1 MLRSSSPNQEGF
13 KRSLVGQAARNEALA
28 RPAERPHEEEESVE
42 RAASDRPRSVFDRFA
57 EASSHFVSTGAF
69 FGISVVLILLW
80 FLIPSVD
87 TWQLV
92 LNTAVS
98 VLAFVLVALLQN
110 SERRSDLAAHRKLD
124 AIAVGLADLMQH
136 AVDPAASDLRAR
148 VGELQRAVGLE
159 ERV

>member
-1 MLRSSSPNQEGF
+1 V
-13 KRSLVGQAARNEALA
+13 K
-28 RPAERPHEEEESVE
+28 
-42 RAASDRPRSVFDRFA
+42 RAASNQSRSLFDRFA

-69 FGISVVLILLW
+69 FGISVVLVLLW
-80 FLIPSVD
+80 FPTLLLIPTVD

-98 VLAFVLVALLQN
+98 VLAFLLVALLQN

-124 AIAVGLADLMQH
+124 AIAEGLAELMQH

-148 VGELQRAVGLE
+148 ARELRRAVGLE
-159 ERV
+159 ERI

>member
-1 MLRSSSPNQEGF
+1 M
-13 KRSLVGQAARNEALA
+13 
-28 RPAERPHEEEESVE
+28 E
-42 RAASDRPRSVFDRFA
+42 RAATDQPRSVFDRFA

-69 FGISVVLILLW
+69 FGISVVLVLLW
-80 FLIPSVD
+80 FPTIFLIPSVD

-124 AIAVGLADLMQH
+124 AIAKGLADLMQH
-136 AVDPAASDLRAR
+136 GVDPTASDLQARAR
-148 VGELQRAVGLE
+148 ELRHAVGLE

>member
-1 MLRSSSPNQEGF
+1 
-13 KRSLVGQAARNEALA
+13 
-28 RPAERPHEEEESVE
+28 VE
-42 RAASDRPRSVFDRFA
+42 RTASDQPRSVFDRFA

-69 FGISVVLILLW
+69 FGISVVLVVLW
-80 FLIPSVD
+80 FPTILLIPSVD

-98 VLAFVLVALLQN
+98 VLAFLLVALLQN

-124 AIAVGLADLMQH
+124 AIAAGLADLMQH
-136 AVDPAASDLRAR
+136 GVDPAASDLQGHAR
-148 VGELQRAVGLE
+148 DLRRAVGLD

>member
-1 MLRSSSPNQEGF
+1 
-13 KRSLVGQAARNEALA
+13 
-28 RPAERPHEEEESVE
+28 VE
-42 RAASDRPRSVFDRFA
+42 RTSTDQPRSIFDRFA

-69 FGISVVLILLW
+69 FGISVVLVLLW
-80 FLIPSVD
+80 FPTILLMPSVD

-98 VLAFVLVALLQN
+98 VLAFWLVALLQN

-124 AIAVGLADLMQH
+124 AIAAGVADLMQH
-136 AVDPAASDLRAR
+136 GVDPASSDLQASVR
-148 VGELQRAVGLE
+148 ELRRAVGLE

>member
-1 MLRSSSPNQEGF
+1 M
-13 KRSLVGQAARNEALA
+13 K
-28 RPAERPHEEEESVE
+28 
-42 RAASDRPRSVFDRFA
+42 RAASNQSRSLFDRFA

-69 FGISVVLILLW
+69 FGISVVLVLLW
-80 FLIPSVD
+80 FPTLLLIPTVD

-98 VLAFVLVALLQN
+98 VLAFLLVALLQN

-124 AIAVGLADLMQH
+124 AIAEGLAELMQH

-148 VGELQRAVGLE
+148 ARELRRAVGLE
-159 ERV
+159 ERI

>member
-1 MLRSSSPNQEGF
+1 LP
-13 KRSLVGQAARNEALA
+13 
-28 RPAERPHEEEESVE
+28 
-42 RAASDRPRSVFDRFA
+42 
-57 EASSHFVSTGAF
+57 T
-69 FGISVVLILLW
+69 IL
-80 FLIPSVD
+80 LIPSVD

-136 AVDPAASDLRAR
+136 AVDPAASGLRAR

>member
-1 MLRSSSPNQEGF
+1 MRG
-13 KRSLVGQAARNEALA
+13 GQ
-28 RPAERPHEEEESVE
+28 E

-69 FGISVVLILLW
+69 FGISVVLVLLW
-80 FLIPSVD
+80 FPTILLIPSVD